1 MELIE
6 ILGYI
11 GALIVGLVLGLIGGG
26 GSILTVPILVYFL
39 GFSPIVATGY
49 SLFIVGSTALVGT
62 LRNIKKNT
70 IDFKTAIIFAL
81 PSILTVFMVRRI
93 VIPNL
98 PEVLFSIGD
107 FSLTNS
113 LFIML
118 LFAIIMLLAGW
129 SMVKS
134 KVINSDK
141 VINNF
146 DNTHYFAIGT
156 QAIGIG
162 ALAGLV
168 GAGGGF
174 LIVPALVLLVKLPI
188 KKAISTSLF
197 IISIQSL
204 IGFLGDLNKTTTID
218 WQFLITFTIIS
229 IVGIFIGL
237 ALSKKISPKKLKKGF
252 GYFTIVMAIYIIFK
266 ELF

>member
-1 MELIE
+1 MELVE
-6 ILGYI
+6 IIGYI

-39 GFSPIVATGY
+39 GFSPIVATSY
-49 SLFIVGSTALVGT
+49 SLFVVGSTALIGT
-62 LRNIKKNT
+62 FRNIRKKT
-70 IDFKTAIIFAL
+70 IDFKTAIIFAI
-81 PSILTVFMVRRI
+81 PSILTVFMMRSL

-98 PEVLFSIGD
+98 PDILFSVGS
-107 FSLTNS
+107 FQLTNS

-118 LFAIIMLLAGW
+118 VFALIMLLAGW
-129 SMVKS
+129 SMIKS
-134 KVINSDK
+134 KDISADSEIKEYDNS
-141 VINNF
+141 
-146 DNTHYFAIGT
+146 HYLAIGT

-197 IISIQSL
+197 IIAIQSL
-204 IGFLGDLNKTTTID
+204 IGFLGDLNTIAID
-218 WQFLITFTIIS
+218 WNFLIKFTIIS
-229 IVGIFIGL
+229 IIGIFIGL
-237 ALSKKISPKKLKKGF
+237 ALSKKISAKGLKRGF
-252 GYFTIVMAIYIIFK
+252 GYFTLIMAIYITFK

>member
-49 SLFIVGSTALVGT
+49 SLFVVGSTALVGT
-62 LRNIKKNT
+62 IRNIKKNT
-70 IDFKTAIIFAL
+70 IDFKTAIVFAI
-81 PSILTVFMVRRI
+81 PSIITVFMVRSL

-98 PEVLFSIGD
+98 PEVIFSIGN
-107 FSLTNS
+107 FKLTNS

-129 SMVKS
+129 SMIKS
-134 KVINSDK
+134 KTINSDN
-141 VINNF
+141 VIKTF

-197 IISIQSL
+197 IIAIQSL
-204 IGFLGDLNKTTTID
+204 IGFLGDLKTLQID
-218 WQFLITFTIIS
+218 WQFLITFTGIS
-229 IVGIFIGL
+229 IAGIFIGL
-237 ALSKKISPKKLKKGF
+237 ALSKKISAKGLKRGF
-252 GYFTIVMAIYIIFK
+252 GYFTIFMAIYIIFK

>member
-1 MELIE
+1 MEIAE

-11 GALIVGLVLGLIGGG
+11 GALFVGLVLGLIGGG

-49 SLFIVGSTALVGT
+49 SLFVVGSTALVGT

-70 IDFKTAIIFAL
+70 IDFKTAIVFAI
-81 PSILTVFMVRRI
+81 PSIITVFIVRSL

-98 PEVLFSIGD
+98 PEVIYSIGD

-118 LFAIIMLLAGW
+118 LFALTMLLAGW
-129 SMVKS
+129 SMITS
-134 KVINSDK
+134 KDLNTDSKIK
-141 VINNF
+141 EF
-146 DNTHYFAIGT
+146 DITHYFTIGT

-204 IGFLGDLNKTTTID
+204 IGFLGDLKTLEID
-218 WQFLITFTIIS
+218 WEFLITFTIIS

-237 ALSKKISPKKLKKGF
+237 ALSKKISAKRLKRGF
-252 GYFTIVMAIYIIFK
+252 GYFTITMAIYIVFK

>member
-1 MELIE
+1 MELVE

-62 LRNIKKNT
+62 IRNIKKNT
-70 IDFKTAIIFAL
+70 IDFKTAIIFAI
-81 PSILTVFMVRRI
+81 PSILTVFTVRSL

-98 PEVLFSIGD
+98 PEVLFSVGN
-107 FSLTNS
+107 FQLTNS

-129 SMVKS
+129 SMIKS
-134 KVINSDK
+134 KVVNK
-141 VINNF
+141 EGVVTKF

-197 IISIQSL
+197 IIAIQSL
-204 IGFLGDLNKTTTID
+204 IGFLGDLKTLTID
-218 WQFLITFTIIS
+218 WHFLITFTVIS

-237 ALSKKISPKKLKKGF
+237 TLSKKISPKKLKRGF
-252 GYFTIVMAIYIIFK
+252 GYFTIIMAIYIIFK

>member
-1 MELIE
+1 MELVE
-6 ILGYI
+6 ILGYV

-39 GFSPIVATGY
+39 GFNPIVATAY
-49 SLFIVGSTALVGT
+49 SLFVVGSTALVGT
-62 LRNIKKNT
+62 LKNINQNR
-70 IDFKTAIIFAL
+70 IDFKTAIVFAI
-81 PSILTVFMVRRI
+81 PSIITVFMVRSL

-98 PEVLFSIGD
+98 PEVLFSIGN
-107 FSLTNS
+107 FKFTNS

-118 LFAIIMLLAGW
+118 LFAVIMLLAGW
-129 SMVKS
+129 SMIKS
-134 KVINSDK
+134 REIPDAIVIK
-141 VINNF
+141 NF
-146 DNTHYFAIGT
+146 DINHYFAIGT

-162 ALAGLV
+162 VLAGLV

-197 IISIQSL
+197 IIAIQSL
-204 IGFLGDLNKTTTID
+204 IGFLGDLKTLTID
-218 WQFLITFTIIS
+218 WKFLVTFTAIS
-229 IVGIFIGL
+229 ILGIFIGL
-237 ALSKKISPKKLKKGF
+237 VLSKKISPKRLKTGF
-252 GYFTIVMAIYIIFK
+252 GYFTIVMAFYIIYK